1 MDILIRNY
9 LLGKL
14 YEIDL
19 VRDLNLN
26 EIQVKY
32 LQQEK
37 NNYMYESTL
46 EETVERIQMFINV
59 PHEKTDSVNS
69 NANI

>member
-26 EIQVKY
+26 EIQAKY

-59 PHEKTDSVNS
+59 PHEKN
-69 NANI
+69 